1 MGAELLRRNVM
12 NAATGYQ
19 SPTMPI
25 VRAEVK
31 ELLTKSRAFAE
42 LPSDKKREL
51 ANDMVKVAHYIVG
64 GGDGTNVPTGAE
76 LAGALDKTDTSGS
89 KLPDNLK
96 KPPDKTASQDMDAN
110 AAKQGGQVLVDTVKG
125 VDFPKFVAGL
135 IDGVFSAIVD
145 SSIKQMEAYAELVKN
160 VSKSVDQYMKDN
172 ISENQSRDYLVG
184 RYPDHVE
191 LDLNGEQPKAKT
203 KQGFDESN
211 MPDFFADLGLSMPL
225 DSFDDDTVEEQLV
238 PAARQRMAM
247 DRQQLL
253 ATMVL
258 MGINRLVVTN
268 GFIKSKV
275 IFKLDTR
282 DSVTKSFTQTAA
294 QSGGSSAYERSRPSL
309 WKRLFSDNSY
319 SGSSAYGN
327 FKVDTVE
334 DVDSDSEVK
343 LKAELTGEV
352 NVNFKSET
360 FPLDKMT
367 SILGVEDLQERYS
380 PTGKKEA
387 AKAV

>member
-1 MGAELLRRNVM
+1 M
-12 NAATGYQ
+12 NAEIGTS
-19 SPTMPI
+19 SPTLPI

-31 ELLTKSRAFAE
+31 QLLTQSKAFGE
-42 LPSDKKREL
+42 LPPETQRDI
-51 ANDMVKVAHYIVG
+51 ANAMVKVGHYIVG
-64 GGDGTNVPTGAE
+64 GRDGTNVPSSAE
-76 LAGALDKTDTSGS
+76 LAGALADPKVSDAVNTGS
-89 KLPDNLK
+89 ALPGGRPR
-96 KPPDKTASQDMDAN
+96 PPDKTASQDMDAN
-110 AAKQGGQVLVDTVKG
+110 AATQGGKVLVETVKG
-125 VDFPKFVAGL
+125 VDYPKFVAGL

-160 VSKSVDQYMKDN
+160 VAKSVDQYMKDN
-172 ISENQSRDYLVG
+172 ITENQSRDYLVG
-184 RYPDHVE
+184 RYPEHVE

-203 KQGFDESN
+203 KQGFDENN
-211 MPDFFADLGLSMPL
+211 MPDFFADLGLDMPL
-225 DSFDDDTVEEQLV
+225 DNFDDDSVEEKLV
-238 PAARQRMAM
+238 PAARRRMAM

-275 IFKLDTR
+275 VFKLDTR
-282 DSVTKSFTQTAA
+282 DSVSKSFTQTASQA
-294 QSGGSSAYERSRPSL
+294 GGTSAYKRNRPGL
-309 WKRLFSDNSY
+309 WNRIFSDHSY
-319 SGSSAYGN
+319 SGESAYGN

-360 FPLDKMT
+360 FPLDRMT

-380 PTGKKEA
+380 PTGKKGA
-387 AKAV
+387 AKAAQPAA